1 MKKKEL
7 KKQIRDLQYEKGQ
20 ANGVVEALLKERDD
34 LQYEKSIL
42 ITRNEELVNRVNEL
56 ALEKETL
63 ENDNKDV
70 KGKRYLQ
77 KINTELRKE
86 IKELKS
92 KNREILVQLNQVA
105 REINELDYQKRK
117 NDQAVERLKTQ
128 NHQLWIELCQSKEV
142 IVTYHKQLARALEI
156 EAKNKELE
164 ESNLVLHDIIGN
176 RIDEDLKEFAAEVEE
191 YGKDILEQIIVKGE
205 AIGPKTPL
213 QALEELRGLEPS
225 EPVKGVLGESTQEQ
239 FYEFQKAFN
248 GFMDNVHGPK
258 RLAEVL
264 GLESTGQELETKKS
278 PEHNPEDLSI
288 NNKP

>member
-7 KKQIRDLQYEKGQ
+7 KKQIRDLQYDKE
-20 ANGVVEALLKERDD
+20 LLESNN
-34 LQYEKSIL
+34 QGL
-42 ITRNEELVNRVNEL
+42 IEQVNEL

-77 KINTELRKE
+77 KLNTELRKE

-156 EAKNKELE
+156 ESKNKELE

-213 QALEELRGLEPS
+213 QALEELRGIEPS

-239 FYEFQKAFN
+239 FEEFQKAFN
-248 GFMDNVHGPK
+248 GFMDQVHNPK
-258 RLAEVL
+258 NLMEIL
-264 GLESTGQELETKKS
+264 GLESTDFNG
-278 PEHNPEDLSI
+278 NPV
-288 NNKP
+288 